1 MKKQQQLVIGLI
13 VVAVILAGAIV
24 IIATRP
30 NSTASNTNQSTV
42 TTSTASG
49 TGAAGNATD
58 AGTGTSTDTTTF
70 DASTATKVPSGQTP
84 AQFVEAYYKAVV
96 GGNFTGAYDYLPQA
110 KKEGQSKADFATQL
124 KSYGITSYKMGSS
137 NQSGDTLTIDA
148 DEITAGYGTFTTIWT
163 FVQQN
168 GSWLLKSKAVAGMQ

>member
-13 VVAVILAGAIV
+13 VVAVVLTAAIV

-30 NSTASNTNQSTV
+30 TATPTTNTTNN
-42 TTSTASG
+42 TSTESTSTDMSG
-49 TGAAGNATD
+49 KTN
-58 AGTGTSTDTTTF
+58 AGTGTSSDTTTF
-70 DASTATKVPSGQTP
+70 DASTATKVPAGQTP
-84 AQFVEAYYKAVV
+84 AQFVEAYYKAIVA
-96 GGNFTGAYDYLPQA
+96 GNFEAAYDFLPQA
-110 KKEGQSKADFATQL
+110 KKEGQSKADFASQIQ
-124 KSYGITSYKMGSS
+124 SYGITSYKMGTS
-137 NQSGDTLTIDA
+137 NQSGDTLAIDA